1 MSRALVGSADSDFP
15 DELVPHVHAD
25 ADADADAELVAV
37 TSLSGPLGLGEVEV
51 IFPAL
56 GLAPF
61 AGDVSL
67 DELLFVFFGEV
78 LDGRRHQRCIDD
90 LPAPRQVA
98 IA

>member
-15 DELVPHVHAD
+15 DELVRHVH
-25 ADADADAELVAV
+25 ADADAELVAV